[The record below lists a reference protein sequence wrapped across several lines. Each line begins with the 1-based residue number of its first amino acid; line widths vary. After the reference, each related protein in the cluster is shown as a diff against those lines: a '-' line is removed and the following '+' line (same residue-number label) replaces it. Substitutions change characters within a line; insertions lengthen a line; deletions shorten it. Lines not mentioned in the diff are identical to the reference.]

1 MWEVNSLVEFSS
13 FADLILD
20 GNGPGVAALVRQAL
34 DETIEPQTIV
44 NEGLIPGMDV
54 VGSMFKANEIFVP
67 EVMMAARAM
76 QEGLKILRPL
86 LAEAKAEAA
95 GTIVIGTVKGDH
107 HDIGKNLV
115 AMMLEGAGFQVI
127 DLGID
132 VAPERFLDAARTH
145 SASQIAMSALL
156 TTTMPM
162 MEKTIAYF
170 ATEGYRDKVRFMI
183 GGAPVSQSFADQI
196 GADGYAVDAS
206 VAVDLAKSFVT
217 R

>member
-1 MWEVNSLVEFSS
+1 MTDFNAFV
-13 FADLILD
+13 DLIMD
-20 GNGPGVAALVRQAL
+20 GNGPGVATLVRQAL
-34 DETIEPQTIV
+34 EQKEDPQSVV
-44 NEGLIPGMDV
+44 NQGLIPGMDE
-54 VGSMFKANEIFVP
+54 VGARFKANEIFVP

-86 LAEAKAEAA
+86 LAEAKAESV
-95 GTIVIGTVKGDH
+95 GKIVIGTVKGDH

-132 VAPERFLDAARTH
+132 VAPEKFLDAARSHEAT
-145 SASQIAMSALL
+145 QVAMSALL

-162 MEKTIAYF
+162 MGRTIELFKA
-170 ATEGYRDKVRFMI
+170 EGYRDKIKFLI

-206 VAVDLAKSFVT
+206 VAVDLAKSFAK
-217 R
+217 

>member
-1 MWEVNSLVEFSS
+1 MVDLKAFV
-13 FADLILD
+13 DLIMD
-20 GNGPGVAALVRQAL
+20 GNGPGVAALVGQAL
-34 DETIEPQTIV
+34 EEKVDPQTIV
-44 NEGLIPGMDV
+44 NDGLIPGMDE
-54 VGSMFKANEIFVP
+54 VGARFKANEIFVP

-76 QEGLKILRPL
+76 QEGLKILKPL
-86 LAEAKAEAA
+86 LAEAKAETV

-115 AMMLEGAGFQVI
+115 AMMLEGAGFQVV

-132 VAPERFLDAARTH
+132 VAPEKFLDAARSH
-145 SASQIAMSALL
+145 KACQVAMSALL

-162 MEKTIAYF
+162 MEKTIALF
-170 ATEGYRDKVRFMI
+170 RSEGYREQVKFLI

-206 VAVDLAKSFVT
+206 VAVDLAKRFAKQ
-217 R
+217 